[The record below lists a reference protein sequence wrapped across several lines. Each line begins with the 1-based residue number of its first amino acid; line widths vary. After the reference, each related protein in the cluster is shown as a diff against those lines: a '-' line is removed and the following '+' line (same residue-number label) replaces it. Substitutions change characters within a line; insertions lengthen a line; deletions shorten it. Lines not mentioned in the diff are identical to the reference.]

1 MSGRKTTYITISD
14 DELRRIREQAARAT
28 SLQES
33 NRLLNLLS
41 ASNEAALAEY
51 RTRIRTLNSNIESMN
66 RRIAEQGAAASREA
80 QALRTQLQQTVRESN
95 ARIQEEARKNE
106 QHIREMHQGFSREL
120 STTKREFSEAL
131 DQTRS
136 DMAEALDANNRR
148 IESAMRQNNQRMES
162 EMRGLETRLNGEM
175 QEIRLQLDSIEDT
188 VSSTAHNQTVLL
200 DMAREYEGAVD
211 MIIAD
216 IQSNYRVELLCPGRL
231 KPVLQALQSCQS
243 EIRDAERMPQNAAI
257 ARREA
262 RQALEEAF
270 HLRQDVI
277 QAEQEWNLHFEAARQ
292 MLGAASAQL
301 EASREIDLPDETDIS
316 VDVDTWTAGDLTA
329 IEERLDSLNGQ
340 LDNSDELTI
349 SDLEGVQSAGMQ
361 ISREIDDTSMF
372 AVEAFYA
379 SQDRADIA
387 QDIANQLT
395 EMGLLTIVDYGYQG
409 NDQRAAHR
417 LHLRNNVTEFEIV
430 ITQTPFIQDNGT
442 IANRLESDIINYDSL
457 NEERGDEIAREVLSS
472 MGAIGLQQRDV
483 SIVSGFENS
492 LSDRTECVNVQQ
504 WRTEQA
510 AEVVRPD
517 HNARMRAEW

>member
-1 MSGRKTTYITISD
+1 MSGRKTTYTTISD

-33 NRLLNLLS
+33 NRLLNQLS

-80 QALRTQLQQTVRESN
+80 QALRTQLQHTVRESN

-175 QEIRLQLDSIEDT
+175 QQIRSQLDSIEDT

-243 EIRDAERMPQNAAI
+243 EIRDAERMPQNAAT

-329 IEERLDSLNGQ
+329 IAERLDSLNGQ

-349 SDLEGVQSAGMQ
+349 SDLDGVQSAGMQ

-395 EMGLLTIVDYGYQG
+395 EMGLTIVDYSYQG

-430 ITQTPFIQDNGT
+430 ITQTPVIQPDGT
-442 IANRLESDIINYDSL
+442 IANRLESDTINYGSL

-472 MGAIGLQQRDV
+472 MGAIGLQQTDV
-483 SIVSGFENS
+483 STVPGFENS
-492 LSDRTECVNVQQ
+492 PSDRTECVNIQQ

-517 HNARMRAEW
+517 HIARGVV